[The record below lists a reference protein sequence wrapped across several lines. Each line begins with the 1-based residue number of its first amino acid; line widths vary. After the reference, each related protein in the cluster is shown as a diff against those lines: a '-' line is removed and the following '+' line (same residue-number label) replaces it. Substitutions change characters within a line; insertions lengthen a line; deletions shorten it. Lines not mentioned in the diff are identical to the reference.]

1 MWRRVI
7 SKRQAGHGR
16 LPTKDGELTWALF
29 KSFGRRM
36 DKVQGLIDDLEA
48 GRIDSA
54 GLRRAQRRLDHTHR
68 TDFFDQH
75 DSADDLRDD
84 SLGERNEDY
93 EDAVLG
99 AVVAVTVEE
108 LHDEIETLRD
118 LTQRARQL
126 IDSGHESKFER
137 LREVLE
143 SPEYAGEK
151 WLVFQRAP

>member
-1 MWRRVI
+1 M
-7 SKRQAGHGR
+7 H
-16 LPTKDGELTWALF
+16 P
-29 KSFGRRM
+29 
-36 DKVQGLIDDLEA
+36 
-48 GRIDSA
+48 
-54 GLRRAQRRLDHTHR
+54 

-143 SPEYAGEK
+143 SPGYAGEK
-151 WLVFQRAP
+151 WLVFSEHRDTVDYLVRRLNALGYAGRIATIHGGIGLAGSRRAGGAIPQPGLELVS